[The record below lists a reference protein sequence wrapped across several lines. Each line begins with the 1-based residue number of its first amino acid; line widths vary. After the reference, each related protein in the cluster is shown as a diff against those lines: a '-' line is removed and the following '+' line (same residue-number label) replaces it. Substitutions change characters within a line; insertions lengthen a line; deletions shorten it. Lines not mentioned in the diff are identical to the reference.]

1 MNLEDSIMTKKI
13 TIAVDGFS
21 SCGKSTMSKELAKR
35 LGYVYIDTGAM
46 YRGVTLYCL
55 RNNLISDNIIDEQT
69 LCKEINN
76 ISITFGITENGT
88 QYLMLNGEN
97 VEKEIRDMEVSSKV
111 SLVATVPLV
120 REAMVDLQRKMGEDK
135 GIVMDGRD
143 IGTTVFPNAELKIFV
158 TASPQIR
165 AQRRLDEMRS
175 KGNNQVSFEEILQN
189 VEERDRI
196 DQTRAV
202 SPLRK
207 ADDAIVLDNSNMTID
222 EQNQWL
228 INEVNKK
235 LQPTI
240 PNFKKDANR

>member
-1 MNLEDSIMTKKI
+1 MTKKI

-35 LGYVYIDTGAM
+35 LGYVYVDTGAM

-55 RNNLISDNIIDEQT
+55 RNNLILNNIVDEQA
-69 LCKEINN
+69 LGKEINN
-76 ISITFGITENGT
+76 IAISFGIDEDGA
-88 QYLMLNGEN
+88 QYLTLNGEN
-97 VEKEIRDMEVSSKV
+97 VEKEIRGMEVSSKV
-111 SLVATVPLV
+111 SLVAAVPLV
-120 REAMVDLQRKMGEDK
+120 REAMVDLQRKMGEGK

-158 TASPQIR
+158 TASSQIR

-207 ADDAIVLDNSNMTID
+207 ADDAIVLDNSNMTIA
-222 EQNQWL
+222 EQNEWL

-235 LQPTI
+235 L
-240 PNFKKDANR
+240 

>member
-1 MNLEDSIMTKKI
+1 MKKI

-21 SCGKSTMSKELAKR
+21 SCGKSTMSKELAKKI
-35 LGYVYIDTGAM
+35 GYVYVDTGAM

-55 RNNLISDNIIDEQT
+55 RNNLIRDDKVDEQR
-69 LCKEINN
+69 LAEQMSQIY
-76 ISITFGITENGT
+76 ITFGIDENGA

-97 VEKEIRDMEVSSKV
+97 VEKEIRGMEVSGKV
-111 SLVATVPLV
+111 SIVAAVPLV
-120 REAMVDLQRKMGEDK
+120 REAMVELQRKMGDDK

-143 IGTTVFPNAELKIFV
+143 IGTTVFPDAELKIFV

-165 AQRRLDEMRS
+165 AQRRLDEMRA
-175 KGNNQVSFEEILQN
+175 KGNNEVTFEEVLFN

-207 ADDAIVLDNSNMTID
+207 ADDALVLDNSEMTIAQ
-222 EQNQWL
+222 QNEWL
-228 INEVNKK
+228 MNE
-235 LQPTI
+235 
-240 PNFKKDANR
+240 FKKRTEL